1 MVRYWPCGGNSQVGS
16 LLPHPP
22 TAAHVVPSLK
32 FAIASPQIPSQKLVA
47 HFFSSQIRGFALHP
61 PVVLMVRFRALRRSM
76 CFCMLFFVYKELLG
90 GVVDERR
97 LKDLST
103 LQVSGLQV

>member
-1 MVRYWPCGGNSQVGS
+1 
-16 LLPHPP
+16 
-22 TAAHVVPSLK
+22 LK
-32 FAIASPQIPSQKLVA
+32 FPIASPQIPSQKLVV
-47 HFFSSQIRGFALHP
+47 FFSAQIRGFALHP

-90 GVVDERR
+90 GVGSGGVVDERR